1 MKMSEYHVTAS
12 DYDGV
17 RVVFTV
23 VAPSA
28 EAAKRAFEYAHP
40 DFTVLN
46 AEEVKKKTFKL

>member
-1 MKMSEYHVTAS
+1 MKMSEYCVTAS

-17 RVVFTV
+17 RVVAIG

-46 AEEVKKKTFKL
+46 AEEVEKKTFML